1 MPPIADGRKVYIG
14 GKCKHCRYWD
24 WGNDQECGIAEW
36 LESPTE
42 KMAGSRVGFY
52 ATAADDYGLRA
63 GVKTGPDFGC
73 INFKERG

>member
-1 MPPIADGRKVYIG
+1 MAPIIDGRKVYIG
-14 GKCKHCRYWD
+14 GKCKHCRYW
-24 WGNDQECGIAEW
+24 NSDQECSVAEW
-36 LESPTE
+36 LDEPME
-42 KMAGSRVGFY
+42 EMAGSRIGFY